1 MGAGTTLD
9 WRGAGTTLDGGG
21 GAGSGMWGSRGNTVA
36 DPAPLVDI
44 FFMTYF
50 TWPSWPPRSAT
61 ETHTPNSQMT

>member
-9 WRGAGTTLDGGG
+9 WRWGRNHLRLG

-50 TWPSWPPRSAT
+50 TWPGAMALLAP
-61 ETHTPNSQMT
+61 